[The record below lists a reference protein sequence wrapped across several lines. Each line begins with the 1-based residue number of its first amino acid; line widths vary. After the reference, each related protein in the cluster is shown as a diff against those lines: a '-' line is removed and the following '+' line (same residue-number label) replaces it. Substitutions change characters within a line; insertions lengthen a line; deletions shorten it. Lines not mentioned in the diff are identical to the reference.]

1 MARLNYNLQ
10 TEDNLFPDPKKS
22 SLRESR
28 GKLYYVHSQW
38 ELGWS
43 VAIECLYPFHKIFLV
58 VGVMKTRNTLGKEKK
73 YFNEL
78 HVQISRYNS

>member
-10 TEDNLFPDPKKS
+10 TEDNLFPDQKKN
-22 SLRESR
+22 RHWEKVE

-43 VAIECLYPFHKIFLV
+43 VAIEWLYPLHKIFV
-58 VGVMKTRNTLGKEKK
+58 VLGVMKARNILGKEKK
-73 YFNEL
+73 IL
-78 HVQISRYNS
+78 